1 MEKKKCKECGK
12 EINSKAEIC
21 PNCGCR
27 VKSNT
32 LKILLICMLVIFSF
46 IGISYGLKQVHN
58 KAIEKKEIESQKQEE
73 ERKEN
78 IRNNLIGKY
87 IIAKKDYDS
96 FIESLKKK
104 NQYISS
110 NYDGESDF
118 EFEITDHNISK
129 YMGFD
134 GVNFND
140 TIAYS
145 ENYVLIPL
153 GILGVD
159 RLTGNVAV
167 FKISNKELLQVS
179 SDQVDS
185 ILESFIIENYNLKCQ
200 KVN

>member
-1 MEKKKCKECGK
+1 MDKKKCKECGK

-58 KAIEKKEIESQKQEE
+58 KAIEKKEIKSQKQEE

-110 NYDGESDF
+110 NYDGKSDF
-118 EFEITDHNISK
+118 EFEITEHNISK

>member
-1 MEKKKCKECGK
+1 MDKKKCKECGK

-58 KAIEKKEIESQKQEE
+58 KAIEKKEIKIQKQEE

-118 EFEITDHNISK
+118 EFEITEHNISK

-179 SDQVDS
+179 SNQVDS

>member
-1 MEKKKCKECGK
+1 MDKKKCKECGK
-12 EINSKAEIC
+12 EINSKSEIC

-46 IGISYGLKQVHN
+46 IGISYGLKQVYN
-58 KAIEKKEIESQKQEE
+58 KAIEKKEIESQKQED

-129 YMGFD
+129 HMEFD

-140 TIAYS
+140 TIAYN

-159 RLTGNVAV
+159 RLTGNVAA
-167 FKISNKELLQVS
+167 FKINNKELLQVS